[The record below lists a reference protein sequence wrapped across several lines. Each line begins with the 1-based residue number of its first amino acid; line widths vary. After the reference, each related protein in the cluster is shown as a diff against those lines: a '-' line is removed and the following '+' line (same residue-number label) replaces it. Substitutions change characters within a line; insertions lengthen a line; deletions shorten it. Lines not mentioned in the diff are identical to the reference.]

1 MLEYI
6 HGLRI
11 GGSYVDA
18 GAAIGNHTLF
28 FAVVCGAAH
37 VDAFEPRDWVYDL
50 LVENIALNRLEAR
63 VTAHLVGLGA
73 ADGEA
78 TAFLDGHSTT
88 FQVRPLDDLVQRKVS
103 VLKIDVEDMEVDVL
117 QGARRILRAD
127 RPLVFAEARTREL
140 YEALVT
146 CMRANGYRPT
156 GRVFNATPTYEF
168 VSRPGPLVRAQS
180 AARRG
185 KRALVQRS
193 PLARR
198 LLVGL
203 PRRLRPRR

>member
-6 HGLRI
+6 HRLRI
-11 GGSYVDA
+11 GGNYVDA

-37 VDAFEPRDWVYDL
+37 VDAFEPRDWVFDL
-50 LVENIALNRLEAR
+50 LVDNVALNRLDDR
-63 VTAHLVGLGA
+63 VTAHPVGLGA
-73 ADGEA
+73 ADGEV
-78 TAFLDGHSTT
+78 TAVLDRRTTT
-88 FQVRPLDDLVQRKVS
+88 FEVRPLDDLVQRKVS
-103 VLKIDVEDMEVDVL
+103 VLKIDVEDMEVEVL

-127 RPLVFAEARTREL
+127 RPLVFAEARTPEL
-140 YEALVT
+140 HDALVT

-168 VSRPGPLVRAQS
+168 VSRPGPWVRVQS

-185 KRALVQRS
+185 KRVLVQRS

-203 PRRLRPRR
+203 PRRLRRRR